1 MKKNILLFFLL
12 TFHLAQSQSTLIT
25 PNSGGNGNFLFKS
38 TGSNYGQFST
48 TATGANLVFRVNEPA
63 ANNGTTGLITGAI
76 YSDAT
81 RTVLAGFSDS
91 GQLYGINKVEIGT
104 NAVSNRMIM
113 DANGNVGIGTTPFV
127 KFHIKSINPNFTG
140 TGSGITPYGIAG
152 FESNIDAFINLMTPS
167 AYQSGVLFGSPLSS
181 VRGGIIYNNN
191 SGGANESLALRTGGN
206 FNRILIDKNGNV
218 GIGDFM
224 PTYKLDVLGS
234 VRIQSTDFVMGPAA
248 GRGNG
253 GRALVLDSNNMLSIN
268 FANDFTG
275 GTFINSNVGIG
286 ALPNSSYKLSINGT
300 ARSKEVIVETG
311 WADYV
316 FEEDYK
322 LSSLSEV
329 EQFIKDNKHLPDV
342 PSAKEIQKNGAY
354 VGELMTKMMQKI
366 EELTL
371 YTIEQERKMMQLQKD
386 LVELKNRQ

>member
-1 MKKNILLFFLL
+1 MKKLTLLLFLL
-12 TFHLAQSQSTLIT
+12 TFHFAKSQSTLIT

-38 TGSNYGQFST
+38 TGANYGQFST
-48 TATGANLVFRVNEPA
+48 TSTGANLTFRVNEPA
-63 ANNGTTGLITGAI
+63 TNNGTTGLITGAI

-81 RTVLAGFSDS
+81 RTVLAGFTDS

-127 KFHIKSINPNFTG
+127 KFHIKSINPSFGG

-152 FESNIDAFINLMTPS
+152 FESNADAFINLMTPS
-167 AYQSGVLFGSPLSS
+167 AHQSGVLFGSPLSS

-191 SGGANESLALRTGGN
+191 SGGASESLSLRTGGN
-206 FNRILIDKNGNV
+206 LNRIVIDKNGNV

-224 PTYKLDVLGS
+224 PTYKLDILGS

-286 ALPNSSYKLSINGT
+286 SLPNASYKLSINGT
-300 ARSKEVIVETG
+300 ARTKEVIVETG

-316 FEEDYK
+316 FEKEYK

-329 EQFIKDNKHLPDV
+329 ESFIKENKHLPDV
-342 PSAKEIQKNGAY
+342 PSAKEIQEKGAF

-371 YTIEQERKMMQLQKD
+371 YSIEQDKKIEKLKSD
-386 LVELKNRQ
+386 IIELRNLK